1 MCVGRYIAYR
11 GFPSRRVSLAAP
23 IRRGRGKLPP
33 RVTDTTQ
40 QQPAVSVRDVVRHF
54 GRFAALRG
62 ITADFAPGQLYVLLG
77 ENGAGKSTLLRV
89 IAGLLAPSRGSVR
102 VLGSENIRAVATRF
116 GYMGH
121 APLLY
126 DEMSAV
132 ENLEYFSALYGINDR
147 ARCEEA
153 IRTVGL
159 DPALERRVGQ
169 YSQGMRQRIS
179 LARAIVHGPEL
190 LFLDEPFSNV
200 DVRSAKQ
207 MTTLLAKMR
216 DAGTTIFVV
225 THQAALME
233 PVADE
238 CIVLDAGR
246 LVAREKG
253 IPARLLTPYLAEERA
268 ALQSH
273 ARKHRGQTV
282 TSAPGF
288 WAITRRSLVKDLRLE
303 WRSKDAI
310 NSMLFFALLVVVIFS
325 FGFDPTA
332 EESRK
337 IAGGLL
343 WVAILFATVVALNQ
357 TWTREL
363 RNQVLD
369 AYRLSPAP
377 PEALFLSKT
386 VGNFI
391 FVSIL
396 EVLMVP
402 LFVVFYNLRSVGP
415 WWQLLVVAL
424 LATWALVVN
433 GTFFAALSIRTRS
446 REIMLPLILFPVSI
460 PALLAMVD
468 ATTSILTGDNSPIF
482 WIRLLAVYDLVFTT
496 VGLIL
501 FEPVLNAE

>member
-1 MCVGRYIAYR
+1 M
-11 GFPSRRVSLAAP
+11 
-23 IRRGRGKLPP
+23 
-33 RVTDTTQ
+33 
-40 QQPAVSVRDVVRHF
+40 RDVVRHF

-89 IAGLLAPSRGSVR
+89 FAGLLAPSRGSVS
-102 VLGSENIRAVATRF
+102 VLGSENIRSVATRF

-132 ENLEYFSALYGINDR
+132 ENLEYFAALYDITDR
-147 ARCEEA
+147 QRCEEA

-216 DAGTTIFVV
+216 DTGTTIFVV

-253 IPARLLTPYLAEERA
+253 IPARMLTPYLAEESA
-268 ALQSH
+268 ALRRP
-273 ARKHRGQTV
+273 AV
-282 TSAPGF
+282 TGNAVEG
-288 WAITRRSLVKDLRLE
+288 
-303 WRSKDAI
+303 
-310 NSMLFFALLVVVIFS
+310 NAL
-325 FGFDPTA
+325 
-332 EESRK
+332 
-337 IAGGLL
+337 
-343 WVAILFATVVALNQ
+343 
-357 TWTREL
+357 
-363 RNQVLD
+363 
-369 AYRLSPAP
+369 
-377 PEALFLSKT
+377 
-386 VGNFI
+386 
-391 FVSIL
+391 
-396 EVLMVP
+396 
-402 LFVVFYNLRSVGP
+402 
-415 WWQLLVVAL
+415 
-424 LATWALVVN
+424 
-433 GTFFAALSIRTRS
+433 
-446 REIMLPLILFPVSI
+446 
-460 PALLAMVD
+460 PALPG
-468 ATTSILTGDNSPIF
+468 S
-482 WIRLLAVYDLVFTT
+482 
-496 VGLIL
+496 
-501 FEPVLNAE
+501 FEAKS

>member
-1 MCVGRYIAYR
+1 
-11 GFPSRRVSLAAP
+11 
-23 IRRGRGKLPP
+23 
-33 RVTDTTQ
+33 VTDTAQ

-77 ENGAGKSTLLRV
+77 ENGAGKSTLLRI
-89 IAGLLAPSRGSVR
+89 IAGLLAPSRGSIS
-102 VLGSENIRAVATRF
+102 VLGSENIRSVATRF

-132 ENLEYFSALYGINDR
+132 ENLEYFSALYGMNDR
-147 ARCEEA
+147 ARCEDA

-238 CIVLDAGR
+238 CFVLDAGR

-253 IPARLLTPYLAEERA
+253 IPDRLLTPYLAEERA
-268 ALQSH
+268 AL
-273 ARKHRGQTV
+273 RMN
-282 TSAPGF
+282 AP
-288 WAITRRSLVKDLRLE
+288 R
-303 WRSKDAI
+303 
-310 NSMLFFALLVVVIFS
+310 
-325 FGFDPTA
+325 
-332 EESRK
+332 
-337 IAGGLL
+337 GGLG
-343 WVAILFATVVALNQ
+343 V
-357 TWTREL
+357 
-363 RNQVLD
+363 
-369 AYRLSPAP
+369 
-377 PEALFLSKT
+377 
-386 VGNFI
+386 
-391 FVSIL
+391 
-396 EVLMVP
+396 
-402 LFVVFYNLRSVGP
+402 
-415 WWQLLVVAL
+415 
-424 LATWALVVN
+424 
-433 GTFFAALSIRTRS
+433 
-446 REIMLPLILFPVSI
+446 
-460 PALLAMVD
+460 
-468 ATTSILTGDNSPIF
+468 
-482 WIRLLAVYDLVFTT
+482 
-496 VGLIL
+496 
-501 FEPVLNAE
+501 EP

>member
-1 MCVGRYIAYR
+1 VI
-11 GFPSRRVSLAAP
+11 
-23 IRRGRGKLPP
+23 
-33 RVTDTTQ
+33 DTTQ
-40 QQPAVSVRDVVRHF
+40 QQPAVSVRDVVRYF

-62 ITADFAPGQLYVLLG
+62 ITAEFIPGQLYVLLG

-147 ARCEEA
+147 VRCEEA

-179 LARAIVHGPEL
+179 LARAIVHSPEL
-190 LFLDEPFSNV
+190 LCLDEPFSNV

-246 LVAREKG
+246 MIAREKG

-268 ALQSH
+268 ALQTL
-273 ARKHRGQTV
+273 RGNV
-282 TSAPGF
+282 E
-288 WAITRRSLVKDLRLE
+288 VK
-303 WRSKDAI
+303 
-310 NSMLFFALLVVVIFS
+310 
-325 FGFDPTA
+325 P
-332 EESRK
+332 
-337 IAGGLL
+337 
-343 WVAILFATVVALNQ
+343 
-357 TWTREL
+357 
-363 RNQVLD
+363 
-369 AYRLSPAP
+369 
-377 PEALFLSKT
+377 
-386 VGNFI
+386 
-391 FVSIL
+391 
-396 EVLMVP
+396 
-402 LFVVFYNLRSVGP
+402 
-415 WWQLLVVAL
+415 
-424 LATWALVVN
+424 
-433 GTFFAALSIRTRS
+433 
-446 REIMLPLILFPVSI
+446 
-460 PALLAMVD
+460 
-468 ATTSILTGDNSPIF
+468 
-482 WIRLLAVYDLVFTT
+482 
-496 VGLIL
+496 
-501 FEPVLNAE
+501 

>member
-1 MCVGRYIAYR
+1 M
-11 GFPSRRVSLAAP
+11 F
-23 IRRGRGKLPP
+23 
-33 RVTDTTQ
+33 
-40 QQPAVSVRDVVRHF
+40 
-54 GRFAALRG
+54 
-62 ITADFAPGQLYVLLG
+62 LLG

-268 ALQSH
+268 ALQTTRAETSRSNRDLCSRPLGH
-273 ARKHRGQTV
+273 YAALAGEG
-282 TSAPGF
+282 SAPGV
-288 WAITRRSLVKDLRLE
+288 ALQGRHQQHVVLRPAGGRHLQLRL
-303 WRSKDAI
+303 RSHRRGVAQ
-310 NSMLFFALLVVVIFS
+310 NCRRPALGCDSVCHRRGS
-325 FGFDPTA
+325 QPD
-332 EESRK
+332 
-337 IAGGLL
+337 
-343 WVAILFATVVALNQ
+343 
-357 TWTREL
+357 
-363 RNQVLD
+363 LD
-369 AYRLSPAP
+369 ARTAQSGAGRLSPLARAASRRFSSP
-377 PEALFLSKT
+377 K
-386 VGNFI
+386 
-391 FVSIL
+391 
-396 EVLMVP
+396 
-402 LFVVFYNLRSVGP
+402 P
-415 WWQLLVVAL
+415 W
-424 LATWALVVN
+424 ATSSSFRYWK
-433 GTFFAALSIRTRS
+433 S
-446 REIMLPLILFPVSI
+446 
-460 PALLAMVD
+460 
-468 ATTSILTGDNSPIF
+468 
-482 WIRLLAVYDLVFTT
+482 
-496 VGLIL
+496 
-501 FEPVLNAE
+501 